1 MVAVSN
7 QQEDKSSGR
16 PDAFKMESD
25 RSRNEYYFILGIG
38 SAAVGLF
45 FLPELLD
52 SLAIVVGAYVWR
64 REAGERNRG
73 LGIVILGILCML
85 VGLYFTSVVSLGSL
99 FNL

>member
-1 MVAVSN
+1 MPN
-7 QQEDKSSGR
+7 QQKSSSSES
-16 PDAFKMESD
+16 PDAFRSESD
-25 RSRNEYYFILGIG
+25 RNEYYFILGIG

-85 VGLYFTSVVSLGSL
+85 VGLYFTSVISLGSL
-99 FNL
+99 FHL

>member
-1 MVAVSN
+1 VTTVSR
-7 QQEDKSSGR
+7 QQGSTSSKP
-16 PDAFKMESD
+16 PDAFGMKSE
-25 RSRNEYYFILGIG
+25 RNEYYYILGIG

-64 REAGERNRG
+64 KEAGDGNRG
-73 LGIVILGILCML
+73 LGIVILGIICML

-99 FNL
+99 LLG

>member
-1 MVAVSN
+1 VSN
-7 QQEDKSSGR
+7 QQKDGSSER
-16 PDAFKMESD
+16 PGGFKVESD
-25 RSRNEYYFILGIG
+25 RNEYYFILGIG
-38 SAAVGLF
+38 SAAIGLF

-52 SLAIVVGAYVWR
+52 SLAIVVGAYLWR

-85 VGLYFTSVVSLGSL
+85 VGLYFTSVISLGSL

>member
-1 MVAVSN
+1 MTTASN
-7 QQEDKSSGR
+7 QQKDKSSKP

-25 RSRNEYYFILGIG
+25 RNEYYFILGIG
-38 SAAVGLF
+38 SAAIGLF

-52 SLAIVVGAYVWR
+52 SLAIVAGAYLWR